1 MNRVSALMEEAP
13 KTPHPF
19 CLVRIQ
25 DACDPGG
32 ALIWPPWHPDLR
44 PLASR
49 VLSHQPVLFISL
61 PGDGIMFWLPKWT
74 KMRLNEFHI
83 KLLLSTTLHG

>member
-1 MNRVSALMEEAP
+1 MQLGHEGGALMNRVSALMEEAP

-61 PGDGIMFWLPKWT
+61 PVNVTF
-74 KMRLNEFHI
+74 RY
-83 KLLLSTTLHG
+83 TTF